1 MEGKLIQIVGGG
13 QNQAPAVLLAKSL
26 GLKVLVT
33 DMYENPPCKALADV
47 FIQLDTTDMEG
58 NLEVGTTH
66 KIDAIMTD
74 QTDVAVPTVAYV
86 ADTMGIEGIGYESSL
101 RFTNKYTM
109 RKYLKLLLPNN
120 VPDYHFFDNVKQAVV
135 FFEELKF
142 NGKYIV
148 KPINSQG
155 SKGVYVLEA
164 SNYKEAITKAFSES
178 RSNGILIEQFVEGFE
193 YSVEAYVQDGK
204 VYNLALT
211 KKYHYLSNDCIDV
224 RNTYLGD
231 VSEDLEKSLFDLN
244 ERVIKALNL
253 PFGVTHAE
261 YKFDGKN
268 GYVMEIAA
276 RGGGGSISSKIVPF
290 LTGFEPNR
298 ALFHRLFKKPFK
310 IEVADY
316 KKKFVVMKFFEFKP
330 GVVKKIFIDQAVIS
344 DLLVFQLDIKAGS
357 VIKEVFDSRD
367 RPGYF
372 VVAGEDRDMVLRKEK
387 EVENAI
393 KIEYEA

>member
-13 QNQAPAVLLAKSL
+13 QNQAPAVILAKSL

-33 DMYENPPCKALADV
+33 DMYENPPCKDLADV
-47 FIQLDTTDMEG
+47 FVQLDTTDMEG
-58 NLEVGTTH
+58 NLEIATKH

-86 ADTMGIEGIGYESSL
+86 AESMGIEGIGYESSL

-109 RKYLKLLLPNN
+109 RKYLKTLLPNN
-120 VPDYHFFDNVKQAVV
+120 VPDYYFFDNVKKAIV
-135 FFEELKF
+135 FFKELKF

-231 VSEDLEKSLFDLN
+231 VSEELEKKLFTLN
-244 ERVIKALNL
+244 EKVIEALKL

-261 YKFDGKN
+261 YKFDGNN

-290 LTGFEPNR
+290 LTGFDPNR
-298 ALFHRLFKKPFK
+298 ALFHRLFKKPFN

-316 KKKFVVMKFFEFKP
+316 KKKFVVMKFFEFKA
-330 GVVKKIFIDQAVIS
+330 GKIKKLHIDKTVID
-344 DLLVFQLDIKAGS
+344 DLLVFQLDIKVGS
-357 VIKEVFDSRD
+357 TIKEVYDSRD

-372 VVAGEDRDMVLRKEK
+372 VVAGVDRDMVLKKEK

-393 KIEYEA
+393 KIEYEN

>member
-1 MEGKLIQIVGGG
+1 MKDKLIQILGGG
-13 QNQAPAVLLAKSL
+13 QNQVPAVQLAKSL

-33 DMYENPPCKALADV
+33 DMYENPPCRALADQFV
-47 FIQLDTTDMEG
+47 QLDTTDMEG
-58 NLEVGTTH
+58 NLDIATERKV
-66 KIDAIMTD
+66 DAVMTD

-86 ADTMGIEGIGYESSL
+86 AETLGLEGIGYESSL

-109 RKYLKLLLPNN
+109 RKYLKSLLPDN
-120 VPDYHFFDNVKQAVV
+120 VPDYHFFDDVKEAIT
-135 FFEELKF
+135 FFEGLKF
-142 NGKYIV
+142 IGKYIV

-164 SNYKEAITKAFSES
+164 HNYKDAINKAYTES
-178 RSNGILIEQFVEGFE
+178 RSKGLLIEQFVEGFE

-231 VSEDLEKSLFDLN
+231 VSEELENALFSLN
-244 ERVIKALNL
+244 EKVIRALQL

-261 YKFDGKN
+261 YKYDGKK

-298 ALFHRLFKKPFK
+298 ALLHRLFKQPFNIK
-310 IEVADY
+310 IEDY

-330 GVVKKIFIDQAVIS
+330 GKVKNIFIDPAITK

-357 VIKEVFDSRD
+357 IIKEVKDSRD

-372 VVAGEDRDMVLRKEK
+372 VIAGTDRDQVLKKEK
-387 EVENAI
+387 EVENSI
-393 KIEYEA
+393 NIEYEN